1 MANLV
6 FLVGG
11 FTLLTVSVLLA
22 FKGLW
27 GPFILLVLSTMAFYR
42 AGERFWGA
50 VSLGITALVVMKLAS
65 SVLWPV
71 GLALVIAFI
80 FLPVVRRLEKWHVPR
95 GLSAAI
101 IILGMFALSVL
112 AGGLITY
119 QVYLQITDIVRSLQE
134 VLLLNRDLATLLRRY
149 DVPDDLVRLALQ
161 LRDSLLSSLPGVSSV
176 LKNIPSLLSSSI
188 EMAFSTLIG
197 LVLGFYV
204 LKDTEA
210 LSRELDRLVPDEF
223 KGILSEMYVLLAQY
237 FRGQVTVAI
246 VVGTFVGLSL
256 QILGIKYGFLIGFM
270 AGVFNLVPNIG
281 FALTVFFG
289 SMIILVSEPNL
300 LVAFVKFGAVLAA
313 DQLLETLVLT
323 PRILGKSVG
332 IHPVL
337 VMLSLIIG
345 ATLFGALGVILA
357 VPAAAF
363 LRSLWINRIKAKL

>member
-11 FTLLTVSVLLA
+11 FTLLTLSVLLA

-65 SVLWPV
+65 SILWPV

-80 FLPVVRRLEKWHVPR
+80 FLPVVRRLEEWHVPR

-161 LRDSLLSSLPGVSSV
+161 LRDSLISSLPGVSSV

-256 QILGIKYGFLIGFM
+256 QVLGIKYGFLIGFM

-289 SMIILVSEPNL
+289 SLIILVSEPNL